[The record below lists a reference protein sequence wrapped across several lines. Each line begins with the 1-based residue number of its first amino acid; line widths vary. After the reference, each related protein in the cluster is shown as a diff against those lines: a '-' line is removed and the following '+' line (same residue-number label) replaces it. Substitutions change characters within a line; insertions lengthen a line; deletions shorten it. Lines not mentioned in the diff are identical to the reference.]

1 MSDLKPTGD
10 RIRLGK
16 NDYKLLFSLNVVD
29 DVQDKF
35 DTPISEL
42 PKLMQDPKK
51 QIKNVLQLLAML
63 VNEGI
68 DFDNDMDGGK
78 RPHIDARFVGRYI
91 DANNVGEL
99 KSKILNSM
107 VSGIPKQED
116 DADPNPES
124 GQ

>member
-1 MSDLKPTGD
+1 MSDLKPAGD

-29 DVQDKF
+29 DIQDKF
-35 DTPISEL
+35 DIAVSEL
-42 PKLMQDPKK
+42 PKLMQEPKT
-51 QIKNVLQLLAML
+51 QIKNILKLLAML

-68 DFDNDMDGGK
+68 DYDNDMDGGN

-107 VSGIPKQED
+107 VNGIPKHED
-116 DADPNPES
+116 DDVPNPAS